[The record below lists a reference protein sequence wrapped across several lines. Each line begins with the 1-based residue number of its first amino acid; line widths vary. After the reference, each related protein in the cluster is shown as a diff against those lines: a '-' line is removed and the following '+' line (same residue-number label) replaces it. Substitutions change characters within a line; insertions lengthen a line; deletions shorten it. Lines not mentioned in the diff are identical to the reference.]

1 MLSNFLALQTEGA
14 GNAGCT
20 LHPRSRVQKM
30 HKEAHTSI
38 QVQRRQS
45 DIPCA
50 MVLTVS
56 FVLSPA
62 TGLSCHRRSREALAS
77 QELDASVGAS
87 GPHDFAVRIGTLV
100 SRTAASTA
108 SHPNVRDD
116 GQRPSS
122 SGRDGGF
129 VGLIWGGGE
138 ADYFCDRDWTG
149 QIRLKLLGKIVPSRM
164 PE

>member
-1 MLSNFLALQTEGA
+1 MAQSIRLDRIRHRQLNISHGCQDHTVLPYAKSADHLARRARSRITALQTRFA
-14 GNAGCT
+14 
-20 LHPRSRVQKM
+20 P
-30 HKEAHTSI
+30 
-38 QVQRRQS
+38 
-45 DIPCA
+45 D
-50 MVLTVS
+50 
-56 FVLSPA
+56 
-62 TGLSCHRRSREALAS
+62 AL
-77 QELDASVGAS
+77 
-87 GPHDFAVRIGTLV
+87 
-100 SRTAASTA
+100 ASTA